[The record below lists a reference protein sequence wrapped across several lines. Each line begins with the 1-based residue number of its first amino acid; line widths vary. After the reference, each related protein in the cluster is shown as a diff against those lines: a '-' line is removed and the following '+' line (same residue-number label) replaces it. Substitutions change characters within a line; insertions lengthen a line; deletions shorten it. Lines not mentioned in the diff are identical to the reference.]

1 MDYIIEDKIL
11 MALAEYFDNNV
22 VHKVA
27 APYIA
32 ELKKSVP
39 LPQYLQEKNLE
50 IKPIRKGE
58 KE

>member
-1 MDYIIEDKIL
+1 MDYIVDEKIL
-11 MALAEYFDNNV
+11 MALMEYFDNNV

-39 LPQYLQEKNLE
+39 LPQYLQDRNLE
-50 IKPIRKGE
+50 IKQKGE